1 YFAFISCVEVH
12 TTSGT
17 VKGLTVRAL
26 NTSINQFLNIPY
38 AEPPIGNLRFGRP
51 LPFKAAVNATI
62 DGTKPGNSCYQT
74 PNNPYLKQS
83 EDCLVLNIWT
93 PNTVQNTSEPK
104 AVMLWLY
111 GGGLNG
117 GTIFGAYNGSYLASH
132 DVVIV
137 TVNYR
142 LGKYGFLY
150 GGDETAPG
158 NVGLW
163 DQVQALKWVRENIG
177 AFGGDKSKIT
187 VFGESAGSRSIS
199 ALIVSPVATG
209 LFQRVIMESGANLHF
224 NGRQQHTISESL
236 AESTHIAKT
245 LNCSTSAG
253 NADHWLDCLRKVPAK
268 EFQRFTSQFTFPLE
282 GTEFLPLSIQ
292 QAFNQSKYNQ
302 DLDILAGVNRNEG
315 SLLAYG
321 GFGELH
327 HNITDQVFDQLVGR
341 ANESYHGLDLQSV
354 RKQFLKDNDLTNHT
368 SDELRQAFYAFF
380 GDLHVKCG
388 GYLMAKEYAK
398 HQDKNKHHVYMY
410 ELTYQSKWAKNMG
423 CDEKTMGICHGSDL
437 EFVWGNAIWM
447 DPKSH
452 TPLDIEFSKY
462 VMKLWT
468 NFAKTG
474 KADEE
479 WPQLVDNNVIH
490 IKDLNP
496 LNTTKVLVNPFHS
509 DCDTFWTNYYKF

>member
-1 YFAFISCVEVH
+1 MKILDCVEVH

-26 NTSINQFLNIPY
+26 NTNINQFLNIPY
-38 AEPPIGNLRFGRP
+38 AEPPVGKLRFAKP
-51 LPFKAAVNATI
+51 SSFKGHVNGTI
-62 DGTKPGNSCYQT
+62 DGTKPGHSCYQT
-74 PNNPYLKQS
+74 PNNPNLKQS
-83 EDCLVLNIWT
+83 EDCLVLNIWA
-93 PNTVQNTSEPK
+93 PKAAQNNSEPK

-117 GTIFGAYNGSYLASH
+117 GTIFGHYNGSYLSAH

-150 GGDETAPG
+150 GGVESAPG
-158 NVGLW
+158 NVGLY
-163 DQVQALKWVRENIG
+163 DQVEALKWVRENIG
-177 AFGGDKSKIT
+177 AFGGDKFKIT

-224 NGRQQHTISESL
+224 NARQQHTIAESM

-245 LNCSTSAG
+245 LNCSISGAG
-253 NADHWLDCLRKVPAK
+253 NADHWLDCLRKVAAK
-268 EFQRFTSQFTFPLE
+268 EFQRFGSQFTFPLE
-282 GTEFLPLSIQ
+282 FTEFLPLSIQ
-292 QAFNQSKYNQ
+292 HAFSQSKYNQ
-302 DLDILAGVNRNEG
+302 NLDILAGVNRNEG
-315 SLLAYG
+315 SSLAYG
-321 GFGELH
+321 GFAELH
-327 HNITDQVFDQLVGR
+327 HNITDQIFDQLVTR
-341 ANESYHGLDLQSV
+341 TNNSYHGLDLQSI
-354 RKQFLKDNDLTNHT
+354 RRHYLKDNDNKNHT
-368 SDELRQAFYAFF
+368 SDELRKGFYDFF
-380 GDLHVKCG
+380 GDLHVKCCT
-388 GYLMAKEYAK
+388 YLMAKEYAK

-410 ELTYQSKWAKNMG
+410 ELTYQSKWARQTG
-423 CDEKTMGICHGSDL
+423 CDEKTMGICHGSDV
-437 EFVWGNAIWM
+437 EFVWGLPLWM
-447 DPKSH
+447 DPKTH
-452 TPLDIEFSKY
+452 TQLDIDFSKY
-462 VMKLWT
+462 VMRLWT

-496 LNTTKVLVNPFHS
+496 LNTTRVLVNPFHS
-509 DCDTFWTNYYKF
+509 DCDTIESNI